1 MNKYVQ
7 AYFRDEDEAEQLKAS
22 LVKFPTT
29 NLMIDF
35 LEDVG
40 EKRLVVPYIAQQSV
54 GDNTGNMTFDS
65 QAIGY
70 QDVEKEDREV
80 RNTVVSF
87 EVPEKHFYD
96 VILEIQKLDGH
107 VDRSLFE

>member
-35 LEDVG
+35 
-40 EKRLVVPYIAQQSV
+40 
-54 GDNTGNMTFDS
+54 
-65 QAIGY
+65 
-70 QDVEKEDREV
+70 
-80 RNTVVSF
+80 
-87 EVPEKHFYD
+87 
-96 VILEIQKLDGH
+96 
-107 VDRSLFE
+107 